1 MRAGQSIGLL
11 VCAAL
16 LAACSAPEDSEPAP
30 PPSAPP
36 SSAPTSPSAEP
47 TEPPDLSTTE
57 PLVIAVHVR
66 RPPADLTRAQAG
78 LLVDGGVT
86 RWRQLGLSGG
96 RLTVT
101 RKVRDLAGLDRDTVA
116 IVAASAVGPEV
127 RVLSVDGVDPLRDP
141 DDYLLRVVGPVPGT
155 ITTLSVVGDIM
166 LGRRVGERAAAEGDP
181 SYPLRPMQRRLAAA
195 DITVG
200 NLEGTLSDVGAPTQ
214 GGDSFHA
221 DPAVRDGLRAAGFD
235 ALGLANNHA
244 GDYGDPA
251 LVQTVDLLT
260 DAGLV
265 PFGAGRDLA
274 DARRPAVVERHGVT
288 FGFVAF
294 NAIGETPEA
303 GPGQP
308 GASSVSMPPRTG
320 PLDRAEL
327 DRVLGDVRRLADLV
341 DVVVVMPHWGTQYTE
356 RPEPIQTYV
365 ARRLV
370 RAGADLVVG
379 GHPHWVQGASMIGP
393 AADRALLV
401 NSLGNFT
408 FDMTTP
414 ETNEGLVLEATY
426 WDDELKGV
434 RFVPYRIG
442 PDHAPRVV
450 PYAAAG
456 RMFANFW
463 RFSGLGR

>member
-1 MRAGQSIGLL
+1 MRAGLL
-11 VCAAL
+11 VCVAL
-16 LAACSAPEDSEPAP
+16 LTACSAQDSGTPTPAP
-30 PPSAPP
+30 SPSSSAAT
-36 SSAPTSPSAEP
+36 SAPT
-47 TEPPDLSTTE
+47 TTPPDPDPPTTE

-86 RWRQLGLSGG
+86 RWSQLGLPGG

-101 RKVRDLAGLDRDTVA
+101 REARDLDRLAPDTVA
-116 IVAASAVGPEV
+116 IVPASAVGPGV
-127 RVLSVDGVDPLRDP
+127 RALSVDGVDPLRDP
-141 DDYLLRVVGPVPGT
+141 DDYLLRVAGPAPGEV
-155 ITTLSVVGDIM
+155 TTLSVVGDVM
-166 LGRRVGERAAAEGDP
+166 LGRRVGDRAAAEGDP
-181 SYPLRPMQRRLAAA
+181 SYPLRPMQRRLRSA

-200 NLEGTLSDVGAPTQ
+200 NLESTLSDDGEPTQ
-214 GGDSFHA
+214 GDDSFHA

-235 ALGLANNHA
+235 AVSLANNHT
-244 GDYGDPA
+244 GDYGDGA
-251 LVQTVDLLT
+251 LVRTVDLLR
-260 DAGLV
+260 AARLRS
-265 PFGAGRDLA
+265 FGAGSDLA
-274 DARRPAVVERHGVT
+274 QARRPALLSRHGT
-288 FGFVAF
+288 SFGFIGF

-303 GPGQP
+303 GPRTP

-320 PLDRAEL
+320 PLDRTEL
-327 DRVLGDVRRLADLV
+327 DRVLGDVRRLADRV

-365 ARRLV
+365 ARQLV

-379 GHPHWVQGASMIGP
+379 GHPHWVQGASLIGP
-393 AADRALLV
+393 AVDRALLV

-408 FDMTTP
+408 FDMVEP
-414 ETNEGLVLEATY
+414 EKNEGLVLEATY
-426 WDDELKGV
+426 WGDELKGV
-434 RFVPYRIG
+434 TFVPYRIG

-450 PYAAAG
+450 PYAAAD

>member
-1 MRAGQSIGLL
+1 MRAGLL
-11 VCAAL
+11 VGVAL
-16 LAACSAPEDSEPAP
+16 LTACSAQVSSTPAP
-30 PPSAPP
+30 APSP
-36 SSAPTSPSAEP
+36 SSSSAAPAPTTTPPEP
-47 TEPPDLSTTE
+47 DPPTTE

-78 LLVDGGVT
+78 LLVDGGVKH
-86 RWRQLGLSGG
+86 WSQLGLPGG

-101 RKVRDLAGLDRDTVA
+101 RKSRDLARLAPDTVA
-116 IVAASAVGPEV
+116 IVPASKVGPGV
-127 RVLSVDGVDPLRDP
+127 RALSVDGVDPLRDP
-141 DDYLLRVVGPVPGT
+141 DDYLLRVTGPAPGAV
-155 ITTLSVVGDIM
+155 TTLSVVGDVM

-181 SYPLRPMQRRLAAA
+181 SYPLRPMQRRLRSA

-200 NLEGTLSDVGAPTQ
+200 NLEGTLSDHGAPTQ

-235 ALGLANNHA
+235 ALSLANNHA
-244 GDYGDPA
+244 GDYGDGA
-251 LVQTVDLLT
+251 LVRTVDLLRAT
-260 DAGLV
+260 GLR
-265 PFGAGRDLA
+265 PFGAGSDLA
-274 DARRPAVVERHGVT
+274 HARRPVTLTRHGNT
-288 FGFVAF
+288 FGFVGF

-303 GPGQP
+303 APAQP

-327 DRVLGDVRRLADLV
+327 DRVLGDVRRLAGRV

-356 RPEPIQTYV
+356 RPEPIQMSV
-365 ARRLV
+365 ARKLAG
-370 RAGADLVVG
+370 AGADLVVG
-379 GHPHWVQGASMIGP
+379 GHPHWVQGASMIG
-393 AADRALLV
+393 DTLLV

-408 FDMTTP
+408 FDMVEP
-414 ETNEGLVLEATY
+414 EKNEGLVLEATY

-434 RFVPYRIG
+434 TFVPYRIG

-450 PYAAAG
+450 PYSAAE